1 MPKTAAAVTGF
12 VAKLRMLFLT
22 YVGVIIKIFS
32 YGWKRYF
39 IEFLI
44 LVGLEVNSQKL

>member
-1 MPKTAAAVTGF
+1 MTKTAAAVTGF

-32 YGWKRYF
+32 YGV
-39 IEFLI
+39 EEI
-44 LVGLEVNSQKL
+44 LHRIFNLGRFRS